1 MENLCLCW
9 ETYWVWLD
17 ELFGRFFGEKSLKGG
32 KMMIWRIFFKK
43 RNGTIYQVEGGQ
55 VNSSINS

>member
-1 MENLCLCW
+1 MENLCLCR
-9 ETYWVWLD
+9 ETNWVWLD

-32 KMMIWRIFFKK
+32 KMMIWRIFLKK
-43 RNGTIYQVEGGQ
+43 EWDYQVEGGQ